1 MSWHYSQVLVEEFW
15 EENCLVGEQSVQSN
29 KTPTAS
35 LHLPKDRMKDFSR
48 LSQFGM
54 TFAPLMES
62 LGEELLMWFLE
73 GFHVQTSQLLEKG
86 LESREKKVA
95 SGQRWQGLLAKYD
108 PDLHLL
114 KTAQCS
120 LLEDSTQ
127 YSVTLPKWGLMQSGD
142 VFQQPKSEQI
152 TKGIESGLSQKTW
165 PTPTT
170 QEIEHPNAI
179 LTKSG
184 RRKSKDGKSS
194 HSLNLADT
202 VKMWPT
208 PTTDIGH
215 ERSKEYWVK
224 RVGKHQIDLQGAVKM
239 WPTPDANMAARG
251 TQENW
256 TKTRPSGHQAQY
268 TINQAVRD
276 SLKMWPTPTATE
288 ARQGYQDRTRGKK
301 GSQKSLSTEVIDN
314 LGGRQKTGGQLNPT
328 WVEWLMGWPLGWT
341 DLKPLEMGK
350 YQKWLELHGRY

>member
-1 MSWHYSQVLVEEFW
+1 MSWHYSQVLAEEFW
-15 EENCLVGEQSVQSN
+15 EENCLDGEQFVQSN
-29 KTPTAS
+29 KIPTAS
-35 LHLPKDRMKDFSR
+35 LHLPKEKIKAFSR
-48 LSQFGM
+48 LSPSGM

-73 GFHVQTSQLLEKG
+73 GFHVQTSQQQGKG

-95 SGQRWQGLLAKYD
+95 SGQKWQGLLAKYD

-127 YSVTLPKWGLMQSGD
+127 SYPILPKWGLMRDGELW
-142 VFQQPKSEQI
+142 EQTTLGQI
-152 TKGIESGLSQKTW
+152 IKGIESGLSQ
-165 PTPTT
+165 
-170 QEIEHPNAI
+170 
-179 LTKSG
+179 G
-184 RRKSKDGKSS
+184 
-194 HSLNLADT
+194 
-202 VKMWPT
+202 
-208 PTTDIGH
+208 
-215 ERSKEYWVK
+215 
-224 RVGKHQIDLQGAVKM
+224 M

-276 SLKMWPTPTATE
+276 SMKMWPTPTANE
-288 ARQGYQDRTRGKK
+288 DACGKPSGKMQKMLGNHPEVRNQG
-301 GSQKSLSTEVIDN
+301 
-314 LGGRQKTGGQLNPT
+314 TGTLNPT

-341 DLKPLEMGK
+341 DLKPLEMDK
-350 YQKWLELHGRY
+350 FQKWLELHGRY